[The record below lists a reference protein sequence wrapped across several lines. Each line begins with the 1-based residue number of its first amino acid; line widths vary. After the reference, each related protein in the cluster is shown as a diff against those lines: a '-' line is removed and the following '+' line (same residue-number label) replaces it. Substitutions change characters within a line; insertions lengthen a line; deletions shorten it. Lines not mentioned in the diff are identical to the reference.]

1 MADAIKDLSLM
12 GNRGSRPRLE
22 QTGMA
27 DKSQLTLCRIYGGDE
42 FKTSTKSFRWH
53 TGSEYTALE
62 DSKVE
67 KGQEIV
73 AYDAATGERSVLVS
87 ASELIPDGL
96 DTPIRVEDYSFSKN
110 SALALIYTNSKRVWR
125 KNSRGDY

>member
-1 MADAIKDLSLM
+1 M

-96 DTPIRVEDYSFSKN
+96 DTPIKVEDYSFSKN

>member
-1 MADAIKDLSLM
+1 MR
-12 GNRGSRPRLE
+12 NRGSRPRLE

-27 DKSQLTLCRIYGGDE
+27 DKSQLTLNRIYGGEE
-42 FKTSTKSFRWH
+42 FKTTTKGFRWH
-53 TGSEYTALE
+53 NGSEYTALE
-62 DSKVE
+62 DSKAE

-96 DTPIRVEDYSFSKN
+96 DTPIKVEDYSFLS
-110 SALALIYTNSKRVWR
+110 LIHI
-125 KNSRGDY
+125 